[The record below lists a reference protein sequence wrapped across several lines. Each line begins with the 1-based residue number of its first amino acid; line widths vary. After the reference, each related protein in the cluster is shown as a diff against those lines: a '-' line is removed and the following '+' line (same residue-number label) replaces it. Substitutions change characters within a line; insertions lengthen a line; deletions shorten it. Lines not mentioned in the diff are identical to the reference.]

1 MSKIVDEAVANALH
15 QVSKRR
21 TGVKEVDGFIDQSL
35 ITLGGMVKMTSMVQ
49 HLDVPEMDK
58 VLMMAS
64 LNTYRMVIYRLAHSI
79 LGDADA

>member
-1 MSKIVDEAVANALH
+1 MSEIVDEAVANALH

-21 TGVKEVDGFIDQSL
+21 TGVKEVDDFVDQSL
-35 ITLGGMVKMTSMVQ
+35 ITLGGMVKMTSMVR

-58 VLMMAS
+58 SLMAAS
-64 LNTYRMVIYRLAHSI
+64 LNAYRIVINRLAHSI